1 MKDAKDFVT
10 ASIPGLKR
18 PVGRPAS
25 GQALTPAERQKRRR
39 ERLAQSGRAFLNVE
53 ISAEVL
59 RQFDEFLKFKDESKG
74 DVIERLLKSQL
85 LRKR

>member
-1 MKDAKDFVT
+1 
-10 ASIPGLKR
+10 
-18 PVGRPAS
+18 
-25 GQALTPAERQKRRR
+25 
-39 ERLAQSGRAFLNVE
+39 VE